1 MNNIQEKLDTVNKL
15 PQKPYCSFTKSRSFI
30 YPKEIAL
37 NLPYIQYNTPISKP
51 FMLFDIDNNKE
62 PFEWLDNTKKPIPPI
77 TIRTITITLSMAWLE
92 YDVKDE

>member
-37 NLPYIQYNTPISKP
+37 NLPYIQ
-51 FMLFDIDNNKE
+51 
-62 PFEWLDNTKKPIPPI
+62 
-77 TIRTITITLSMAWLE
+77 
-92 YDVKDE
+92 